1 MQAVRASL
9 AESRNLI
16 LCESIGLVRHVA
28 QRGSGEMQETQR
40 AYLPAAGHDWALAF
54 YDPLVKVLGG
64 DAARTELLD
73 QAGLGTTDRVLD
85 IGCGTGT
92 FVAQIK
98 RLYPCADVV
107 GLDPDPKALAR
118 ARKKV
123 AGTGMPVRLDQGFSD
138 ELPYPDASFDRVF
151 SSLMFHHIEADDR
164 GKTLCE
170 VRRVL
175 KRGGSFHLLDFTAEH
190 GHGARGRWF
199 HSHARVRDNSE
210 DRILALMAQAGFAHA
225 TKVADRTMLF
235 GLLPIAYYRAS
246 PNLQQDLCRG

>member
-1 MQAVRASL
+1 
-9 AESRNLI
+9 
-16 LCESIGLVRHVA
+16 
-28 QRGSGEMQETQR
+28 MQETQR
-40 AYLPAAGHDWALAF
+40 AYLPAAGRDWALAF
-54 YDPLVKVLGG
+54 YDPVVKLLGG
-64 DAARTELLD
+64 DAARNQLLD
-73 QAGLGTTDRVLD
+73 QAALGPTDRVLD

-123 AGTGMPVRLDQGFSD
+123 ARTGMPVRLEQGFSD
-138 ELPYPDASFDRVF
+138 ELPYPGASFDRVF
-151 SSLMFHHIEADDR
+151 SSFMFHHLEADDR

-175 KRGGSFHLLDFTAEH
+175 KPGGSFHLLDFTAEH

-210 DRILALMAQAGFAHA
+210 DRILALMAQAGFARS
-225 TKVADRTMLF
+225 TKLAGRTIFL
-235 GLLPIAYYRAS
+235 GLLHIAYFRAS
-246 PNLQQDLCRG
+246 AFQI